1 MKRSPAPSYVFIWAA
16 RLIVWLF
23 CLLLVLPTAA
33 RADTP
38 TFTII
43 LLPGTS
49 LRDWQ
54 RADAPHLHALLAQGA
69 LAVMNTRA
77 ARLHSDR
84 VRETPEGE
92 ALTLGSGS
100 RAAGGRIVT
109 DFYAPG
115 SVALPEGVTAA
126 ALYQR
131 FTGAVPPPGAWVN
144 PQWPRVLR
152 ANAGQ
157 GYDIRP
163 GNLGDALALHG
174 VTAQAGGG
182 RFSYP
187 VACRSDGT
195 VSVLPRFSPIPP
207 GTRAPR
213 LVVWDAGSDLR
224 AADPLFAA
232 AMAQAAQGTNRLLVL
247 SPDPSD
253 TDYAGGKR
261 LSPVLLWGHDV
272 APGLLY
278 SPSTRRAGLVT
289 NTDVAP
295 MITAFFGASEQDALW
310 LPSAPYGRPWQVR
323 AGSNAVQKALSLEAD
338 AYHQGQAM
346 RALPVLAVLLGV
358 LVLAA
363 SAALRAG
370 REWVILSAVPGALIL
385 ALLLSATLPQCFGFF
400 AAFTLLAIGMT
411 KTRSAQAAV
420 TALAATLIITLMAD
434 MLTGNH
440 LMQRGML
447 GYSAVEGARYYGLG
461 NEAMGALVG
470 ASLVAAS
477 SLWRRFP
484 GRAARGTIGLALV
497 GIAIVLVSPAGG
509 AKAGGVLVAVPAFSV
524 LLWRLNRKALRGRHL
539 WGMLAV
545 AALALGVVVLGDM
558 HLGGAQSH
566 IGLAAG
572 RIMHGGIREAVDV
585 IQRKARVE
593 LRLLAHSAWA
603 VLLWANVTGM
613 WMLRRRTAAD
623 VPHASAL
630 LSATVTAIACCLL
643 FNDAG
648 TVAAGLCAA
657 LAWGGLASG
666 TNKPARASNRESEH
680 AQA

>member
-1 MKRSPAPSYVFIWAA
+1 MRRAPTLLYFFTRTA
-16 RLIVWLF
+16 RQTLLFF
-23 CLLLVLPTAA
+23 CLLLVLPGGA

-54 RADAPHLHALLAQGA
+54 RADAPHLHALLVQGA

-84 VRETPEGE
+84 VRETPESE
-92 ALTLGSGS
+92 ALTLGCGS
-100 RAAGGRIVT
+100 RAAGGHDGA
-109 DFYAPG
+109 DFRAPG
-115 SVALPEGVTAA
+115 SPALPGGVTAA

-131 FTGAVPPPGAWVN
+131 YMGAVPPPGAWVN

-152 ANAGQ
+152 ENMGQ

-163 GNLGDALALHG
+163 GNLGDALASHG

-195 VSVLPRFSPIPP
+195 VSVLLRFSPIPP

-224 AADPLFAA
+224 AADPLLAA
-232 AMAQAAQGTNRLLVL
+232 AMAQAVHGTNRLLVL
-247 SPDPSD
+247 SPGPSD
-253 TDYAGGKR
+253 TDYTQGAR
-261 LSPVLLWGHDV
+261 LSPVVLWGRDIT
-272 APGLLY
+272 PGLLY

-295 MITAFFGASEQDALW
+295 MITAFFGASEQDAFW

-323 AGSNAVQKALSLEAD
+323 ATHDAVQTALSLEAE
-338 AYHQGQAM
+338 AYRQGQAM
-346 RALPVLAVLLGV
+346 KALPALAVLLGV

-400 AAFTLLAIGMT
+400 AAFTLLAVGMT
-411 KTRSAQAAV
+411 KARSAQAAV
-420 TALAATLIITLMAD
+420 TTLTATLIITLMAD
-434 MLTGNH
+434 MLTGGY

-477 SLWRRFP
+477 SLWLRFP
-484 GRAARGTIGLALV
+484 GRVARGMIGLALV
-497 GIAIVLVSPAGG
+497 GIAVALVSPAAG

-524 LLWRLNRKALRGRHL
+524 LLWRLNGKALCGRHL

-545 AALALGVVVLGDM
+545 TALALSVVVLVDM
-558 HLGGAQSH
+558 HRGGAQSH
-566 IGLAAG
+566 VGLAAG
-572 RIMHGGIREAVDV
+572 RIMQGGIREAVDV

-593 LRLLAHSAWA
+593 IRLLARSAWA
-603 VLLWANVTGM
+603 VLLWASAAGIGM
-613 WMLRRRTAAD
+613 VRRGAAANL
-623 VPHASAL
+623 PHASAL
-630 LSATVTAIACCLL
+630 PSATVMAIACCLL

-648 TVAAGLCAA
+648 TVAAALCAA

-666 TNKPARASNRESEH
+666 IEKPARASNTRSEH